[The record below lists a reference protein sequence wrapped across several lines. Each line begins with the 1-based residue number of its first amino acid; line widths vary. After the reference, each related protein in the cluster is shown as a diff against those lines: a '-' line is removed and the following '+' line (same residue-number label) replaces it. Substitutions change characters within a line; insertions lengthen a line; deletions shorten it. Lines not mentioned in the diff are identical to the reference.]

1 MEDEK
6 QFSAEA
12 PHDYTRRRWSYFA
25 YEDTEILLKDGWTR
39 LIMPYSAFKLYKKG
53 EGTQSDTLLMNRN
66 EGFPY

>member
-25 YEDTEILLKDGWTR
+25 YEDTEV
-39 LIMPYSAFKLYKKG
+39 LIERGLDSFDYAL
-53 EGTQSDTLLMNRN
+53 
-66 EGFPY
+66 